1 MRRNF
6 LLIVAL
12 WAAGAFTAQGQ
23 IIAQDNAAN
32 YTSGWKGGQ
41 NDGTG
46 FFVWVLDDNN
56 GKPASDDYSGFFLS
70 SSGTAAID
78 TSGQSFGLY
87 ANGPDLNE
95 SLAYRSFRAAVAV
108 GQVFEVKFKNYSVAT
123 GGAAGIS
130 LFPGTRMPATNSLA
144 GITSAASLSVY
155 FAGGNTDYYLSD
167 GNGVTDTGIPW
178 NENGMVL
185 EIAPLSDE
193 NYFLIIR
200 SADGTTPEAVFVNE
214 PFMNAGPID
223 GFGCYALNTGANG
236 NVFFNQLEVA
246 SGSVLAQ
253 VTTNSPGLQFIEAE
267 DYNFYGGNFIA
278 SPVPDEFGAAEDG
291 LGALSTNAV
300 AVSDVDAFKPSA
312 PDGGTNSYR
321 PQDSGRVDVNITSD
335 IPRPIYAEQNLPDY
349 SLLSVKTNEWED
361 YTRTFSNVASI
372 VYARMLPVSGTPVM
386 SLAQLAAPTAT
397 SSNQPATLL
406 GTFKCP
412 ANATFYTNVLL
423 TDSLGSPVI
432 VQLNG
437 TNTLRLTC
445 LGGNYDLNYLVFV
458 PVPINS
464 INLVNPSLQ
473 PGEFS
478 FSFQVPGART
488 NTVQFKNQL
497 TDAVWQTL
505 TNIPSSGAQVSVTDV
520 LATNIGRFY
529 RIISK

>member
-1 MRRNF
+1 
-6 LLIVAL
+6 
-12 WAAGAFTAQGQ
+12 
-23 IIAQDNAAN
+23 
-32 YTSGWKGGQ
+32 
-41 NDGTG
+41 
-46 FFVWVLDDNN
+46 
-56 GKPASDDYSGFFLS
+56 
-70 SSGTAAID
+70 
-78 TSGQSFGLY
+78 
-87 ANGPDLNE
+87 
-95 SLAYRSFRAAVAV
+95 
-108 GQVFEVKFKNYSVAT
+108 
-123 GGAAGIS
+123 
-130 LFPGTRMPATNSLA
+130 
-144 GITSAASLSVY
+144 
-155 FAGGNTDYYLSD
+155 
-167 GNGVTDTGIPW
+167 
-178 NENGMVL
+178 
-185 EIAPLSDE
+185 
-193 NYFLIIR
+193 
-200 SADGTTPEAVFVNE
+200 
-214 PFMNAGPID
+214 
-223 GFGCYALNTGANG
+223 
-236 NVFFNQLEVA
+236 
-246 SGSVLAQ
+246 
-253 VTTNSPGLQFIEAE
+253 
-267 DYNFYGGNFIA
+267 
-278 SPVPDEFGAAEDG
+278 VPDEFGAAEDG